1 MGVESVPETYVLNT
15 IISDYLTNFT
25 DVEIIKVSHIEN
37 RLIFVLP
44 NNTILTTQ
52 VPFVSSDNVLLSL
65 SISDLEV
72 ERNPAELKWLSCV

>member
-25 DVEIIKVSHIEN
+25 DVEIIKDSHIEN

-44 NNTILTTQ
+44 NNTILTTK
-52 VPFVSSDNVLLSL
+52 VPSVSSDNVLLSL